1 MHVHRFRFAEKTM
14 RNFSYLTVG
23 ALMLALTMP
32 TKAAPL
38 SSPELSNASPSSI
51 TLVQAKKDET
61 IKQKVKRVW
70 RNIAG
75 TTYDVGCPSLAIA
88 FTRTSCTET
97 GKNSQE
103 KCIAQHPLCQVS
115 ERK

>member
-1 MHVHRFRFAEKTM
+1 M
-14 RNFSYLTVG
+14 RNFSCLIAG

-32 TKAAPL
+32 SMAAPL
-38 SSPELSNASPSSI
+38 SSAELSNVAPSSV
-51 TLVQAKKDET
+51 TLVQAQKNET

-88 FTRTSCTET
+88 FTRSTCTET
-97 GKNSQE
+97 GKDAHA

-115 ERK
+115 DRK

>member
-1 MHVHRFRFAEKTM
+1 M
-14 RNFSYLTVG
+14 RNFSFLITGVV
-23 ALMLALTMP
+23 LLALTAQSN
-32 TKAAPL
+32 AARL
-38 SSPELSNASPSSI
+38 SSPELSNTAPSSI
-51 TLVQAKKDET
+51 TFVQAKRDET

-97 GKNSQE
+97 GKDAQA

-115 ERK
+115 ARK

>member
-1 MHVHRFRFAEKTM
+1 M
-14 RNFSYLTVG
+14 RNFSYSIAG

-32 TKAAPL
+32 SRAAPL
-38 SSPELSNASPSSI
+38 SSSKLSNSASSSV
-51 TLVQAKKDET
+51 TLVQAKQDET
-61 IKQKVKRVW
+61 LKQKVKRVW

-88 FTRTSCTET
+88 FTRSTCIET
-97 GKNSQE
+97 GKDAQA
-103 KCIAQHPLCQVS
+103 KCIARNPLCQVS

>member
-1 MHVHRFRFAEKTM
+1 M
-14 RNFSYLTVG
+14 RKFSILTAG
-23 ALMLALTMP
+23 AFMAALVVQAN
-32 TKAAPL
+32 AAPL
-38 SSPELSNASPSSI
+38 LPKLSSGAPSSI

-61 IKQKVKRVW
+61 LKQKVKRVW

-97 GKNSQE
+97 GKDAQA